1 MYSTLNCRKPY
12 TDTRLGINQTIVPQ
26 NWHETRDDI
35 LKPSSSPPRSL
46 LNPLVPDEVEK
57 HFHTLILMMMER
69 KNCCALVPP
78 LKISG
83 DKTPSIPPPLHFP
96 FIFFPS

>member
-1 MYSTLNCRKPY
+1 MYYSLNCSKPY
-12 TDTRLGINQTIVPQ
+12 TDTRLGISQTIVPR

-46 LNPLVPDEVEK
+46 LNPRVPDEVEK

-69 KNCCALVPP
+69 KNSTLS
-78 LKISG
+78 LKPNRKRLLLCSG
-83 DKTPSIPPPLHFP
+83 CSICDVVATP
-96 FIFFPS
+96 